1 MNLAEMLEK
10 LRKEALADPGL
21 RERLL
26 DTRKEK
32 VPAQAPPAAFA
43 GSWAIRSMRWISSR
57 KGRNF
62 MPPCAGALTAAEKI
76 PRCWKER
83 MIFMNFSLPVL
94 LLKIPGL
101 DR

>member
-1 MNLAEMLEK
+1 
-10 LRKEALADPGL
+10 
-21 RERLL
+21 
-26 DTRKEK
+26 
-32 VPAQAPPAAFA
+32 
-43 GSWAIRSMRWISSR
+43 
-57 KGRNF
+57 

-101 DR
+101 TGKRDKLTMNERIFML